1 MGSGTLNRFPIL
13 DRPAPGIDGAT
24 HPGDLS
30 EGQKP
35 ALALT
40 IQLTAAP
47 RILLLNDPTRGLV
60 YRAKTRLIA
69 MDDELATEGR
79 SVAIST
85 HDVEFAARAADIAS
99 PAFAPQVAKILSPLP

>member
-1 MGSGTLNRFPIL
+1 MP
-13 DRPAPGIDGAT
+13 GAT
-24 HPGDLS
+24 TK
-30 EGQKP
+30 GQKP
-35 ALALT
+35 ALVLA

-47 RILLLNDPTRGLV
+47 RILLMDDPTRGLV

-99 PAFAPQVAKILSPLP
+99 PTFAPQVAKILSPLPYLTVDQVTAVLPHEEPGA